1 MVPIDA
7 FVTELR
13 QLSTCT
19 SGAKRFSIAS
29 TPDLRVPLQVG
40 SEHIDAL
47 VDTGATLCTILASFA
62 RQAGLTIQPAP
73 FELTARAADGHPLS
87 AVGLVSGVL
96 VFPGT
101 VGRTFP
107 FTAIAL
113 EALPEKFLIGRHFL
127 WEHSANINMRN
138 GTMTLLDADDAQNV
152 VAAAPVKTF
161 HHDFNVRGLATLLI
175 QSLNVPQN
183 PESLEQRQRRAIRTR
198 LDELKKDCKKL
209 EALLFEFRDV
219 VCPEK
224 LGTAKCEPFT
234 IELQPDAKPFKAA
247 ARRFPHDKLPKIA
260 AAIKDLLDR
269 GWIRPS
275 KSAWAHRLVPVG
287 KKDGTIRLCVDYGP
301 LNQVTIDDAYPSPL
315 IDLILDQ
322 LCGRRYFSKFDAEKG
337 DYQILLAMDCRHLTA
352 FSCPMGLFEFV
363 VMPFGLRNA
372 VAYFQ
377 RMMNELLGES
387 LHTFNNVL
395 LDDILTASFEYNE
408 HLRHL
413 RFTLTKLR
421 EGNVTLNLAKCFFA
435 SERLVYLGYTV
446 DSNGLSPDPEKVS
459 AVLNWIAPTTKTQL
473 RSFIGVVQ
481 FLRRFIPKCA
491 EILQPLTDLTSD
503 EFPKD
508 ISPFWKDT
516 QETAFTRLKK
526 ALTETPVLAHP
537 DWEKSFVL
545 ETDASN
551 YAVSGVLM
559 QVQHDNKL
567 DKEVLKPIAY
577 FSRKLNKAQR
587 SYDAPSRE
595 CLAIVASILHFDHY
609 LNSRRFTVVS
619 DHWAHQTLMTRSD
632 PHHRLDRWRQV
643 LSHYSF
649 SIKYR
654 KGVEHVFP
662 DALSRLHSLPEA
674 PELPSDLTE
683 IPYQERFTPCEPL
696 AAIGDLSVNV
706 IETAENI
713 ATAPVSMLRDDVD
726 KNEREQWMS
735 AQRADERL
743 GPLVTCLTDPNA
755 IPSPKYRRWVAQQA
769 EAFQLIEGL
778 LYRVS
783 VVVLDGQPSTSTALA
798 VPAALR
804 DRVLSS
810 LHDCLPDG
818 AHLGVKLIYPILRKF
833 FWWSGMFADLKSHV
847 EACIVCQQYKKGREQ
862 KPQLQPYSAPDAA
875 WEVLAID
882 NMRLPL
888 TADGFCYTLVCIECY
903 TGFAIAFPLK
913 DIGHNSVVRALLDG
927 VFTKYGWPKFL
938 IADNGSEFNNQYIV
952 DLCESASVHRRA
964 IAPYNPKSNARP
976 ERFNRVLSAM
986 LSATLRDD
994 PDWPSKLAS
1003 VVDVYNRAAAPD
1015 NVHSRFYLALGR
1027 EPVPAI
1033 YQNIGISDNN
1043 THVDP
1048 DAAKVLS
1055 DYAAFCNHALQERR
1069 RKAERDR
1076 ANATRDEPETLSP
1089 GRLVWLFDNVTQEES
1104 KATTRKLAAQ
1114 RTGLF
1119 VIMAAVNDPTVTYH
1133 VRPLGGRD
1141 IFTRNA
1147 KDITPY
1153 VAPADEP
1160 NSLKRRLLVDASE
1173 PTPERTVRNR
1183 RTTKPIGEQ
1192 YVVEKVLNHRWTDGE
1207 LYFQV
1212 KWVGYPVDEATWEP
1226 ELNLNCPL
1234 LVQQY
1239 YKLTLPLR
1247 SQPAKS
1253 PSGTP
1258 GP

>member
-1 MVPIDA
+1 MRV
-7 FVTELR
+7 
-13 QLSTCT
+13 
-19 SGAKRFSIAS
+19 SIQIGNAS
-29 TPDLRVPLQVG
+29 
-40 SEHIDAL
+40 IDAL
-47 VDTGATLCTILASFA
+47 IDTGATICTILASFA
-62 RQAGLTIQPAP
+62 RLAGLTIQPAP
-73 FELTARAADGHPLS
+73 FELSARAADGHPLA
-87 AVGLVSGVL
+87 AVGIVSGVI

-107 FTAIAL
+107 FTAVAL
-113 EALPEKFLIGRHFL
+113 ETLPEKFLLGRHFL
-127 WEHSANINMRN
+127 WENAAHINLRN
-138 GTMTLLDADDAQNV
+138 GSLTLTDADDSQNV
-152 VAAAPVKTF
+152 IPIVTVKPYVN
-161 HHDFNVRGLATLLI
+161 DFSVRGLATLLI
-175 QSLNVPQN
+175 QSLDMT
-183 PESLEQRQRRAIRTR
+183 PEPEPLEQRQLRAIRSR
-198 LDELKKDCKKL
+198 MIELKKDCKKL

-219 VCPEK
+219 VCPAK
-224 LGTAKCEPFT
+224 LGTAKYEPFT

-269 GWIRPS
+269 GWIQPS
-275 KSAWAHRLVPVG
+275 KSAWAHRLVPVV

-301 LNQVTIDDAYPSPL
+301 LNLVTIDDAYPSPL
-315 IDLILDQ
+315 IEIILDQ
-322 LCGRRYFSKFDAEKG
+322 LCGRRFFSKFDAEKG
-337 DYQILLAMDCRHLTA
+337 YYQILLAIACRHLTA

-363 VMPFGLRNA
+363 VLPFGLRNA
-372 VAYFQ
+372 VAFFQ
-377 RMMNELLGES
+377 RMMNDLLGDS
-387 LHTFNNVL
+387 LHDFNNVL
-395 LDDILTASFEYNE
+395 LDDILTASFEYE
-408 HLRHL
+408 QHLRHL
-413 RFTLTKLR
+413 RFTLSRLR
-421 EGNVTLNLAKCFFA
+421 DRNVTLNLAKCFFA
-435 SERLVYLGYTV
+435 AEKLVYLGFTV
-446 DSNGLSPDPEKVS
+446 DANGLSPDPEKVS
-459 AVLNWIAPTTKTQL
+459 AVLNWTAPTTKTQL

-516 QETAFTRLKK
+516 QETAFARLKK

-537 DWEKSFVL
+537 DWSKSFVL

-559 QVQHDNKL
+559 QVQHDDKL
-567 DKEVLKPIAY
+567 RKDALKPIAY
-577 FSRKLNKAQR
+577 FSRKLNKAQQA
-587 SYDAPSRE
+587 YDAPSRE

-609 LNSRRFTVVS
+609 LSGKSFTVVS

-643 LSHYSF
+643 LSHYTF
-649 SIKYR
+649 VIKYR
-654 KGVEHVFP
+654 KGAEHVFP
-662 DALSRLHSLPEA
+662 DALSRLQSLPEA
-674 PELPSDLTE
+674 PELSSDLTE
-683 IPYQERFTPCEPL
+683 VPYQENFAACETL
-696 AAIGDLSVNV
+696 AGVTELSVSV
-706 IETAENI
+706 VSTLTSEASSSIKALVAEVTASE
-713 ATAPVSMLRDDVD
+713 RD
-726 KNEREQWMS
+726 QWES
-735 AQRADERL
+735 AQRSDERL
-743 GPLVTCLTDPNA
+743 GQIITCMTNPSA
-755 IPSPKYRRWVAQQA
+755 IPSPKHRRWLAQHAANFEMLQ
-769 EAFQLIEGL
+769 GL
-778 LYRVS
+778 LYRIS
-783 VVVLDGQPSTSTALA
+783 TMDIDGLPSTITALA
-798 VPAALR
+798 VPTSLR

-833 FWWSGMFADLKSHV
+833 FWWSGMFADLKSHI
-847 EACIVCQQYKKGREQ
+847 EACVVCQQYKKGREQ

-882 NMRLPL
+882 NMKLP
-888 TADGFCYTLVCIECY
+888 TSADGFCYVLVCVECY

-913 DIGHNSVVRALLDG
+913 DIGHNSVIGALLDG

-938 IADNGSEFNNQYIV
+938 IADNGSEFNNQYVV
-952 DLCESASVHRRA
+952 DLCAMASVHRRA
-964 IAPYNPKSNARP
+964 IAPYNPKANARA

-994 PDWPSKLAS
+994 PDWPAKLAS

-1015 NVHSRFYLALGR
+1015 NTHSRFYMALGR
-1027 EPVPAI
+1027 DPVPAI

-1043 THVDP
+1043 TPVDP
-1048 DAAKVLS
+1048 EAARILS
-1055 DYAAFCNHALQERR
+1055 EYAAFRNHVLQEKR

-1076 ANATRDEPETLSP
+1076 ANASRDEPETLSP
-1089 GRLVWLFDNVTQEES
+1089 GRLVWLFDNVTQEDS
-1104 KATTRKLAAQ
+1104 RAVARKLAVQ

-1119 VIMAAVNDPTVTYH
+1119 VIVTAVNEPAVTYH
-1133 VRPLGGRD
+1133 VRPLGGHE

-1153 VAPADEP
+1153 VAPKNEP
-1160 NSLKRRLLVDASE
+1160 NSLKRRLLVDASNSA
-1173 PTPERTVRNR
+1173 PERTVRNR
-1183 RTTKPIGEQ
+1183 RTTRRTGEH
-1192 YVVEKVLNHRWTDGE
+1192 YVVEQVLNHRWTDEE

-1212 KWVGYPVDEATWEP
+1212 KWSGYPVDEATWEP